1 MEGKAI
7 LFQTFAGIEAYP
19 IVLQT
24 QDVDE
29 IVAAVERIAPAFGG
43 INLEDVAAPR
53 CFEVEERLRE
63 LLDIPVVHDD
73 QHGTAIVILAGVMN
87 ALRLVNKA
95 KEEVTAVL
103 VGAGAAGT
111 ATAKLLLGWG
121 LGKLLLVDRIGI
133 LHPGLAGMTAIQE
146 ELAALTNPEQRSGGL
161 AEALAGA
168 DIFAGVFVA
177 GNLSPTLGQS
187 TGPQPIVFGLANPDA
202 EILPEVALA
211 AGATVGV
218 TGRVEY
224 PHHAG

>member
-29 IVAAVERIAPAFGG
+29 IVAAVERIARAFGG
-43 INLEDVAAPR
+43 INLEDTAAPR

-63 LLDIPVVHDD
+63 MLDIPVVHDD

-111 ATAKLLLGWG
+111 ATAKLLLEWG

-133 LHPGLAGMTAIQE
+133 LYPGLAGMTAIQE

-161 AEALAGA
+161 TEALAGA
-168 DIFAGVFVA
+168 DIFVGVSA
-177 GNLSPTLGQS
+177 PGILSPPIVQTHGA
-187 TGPQPIVFGLANPDA
+187 QPIVFALANPPS
-202 EILPEVALA
+202 EILHAVALA
-211 AGATVGV
+211 AGRRAGAR
-218 TGRVEY
+218 GRSNH
-224 PHHAG
+224 PT